1 MMTDFGENEENESLF
16 SCVCIFMESDKD
28 IMKVKVVLAISV
40 YKIKWFWFSELSDP
54 IRSKMFDSME
64 CRLF

>member
-1 MMTDFGENEENESLF
+1 MMTDFGENEENENLF

-40 YKIKWFWFSELSDP
+40 CIMLNGMDFR
-54 IRSKMFDSME
+54 II
-64 CRLF
+64 